1 MVKDR
6 WVKVTVDREVVRM
19 EKKPVSVMHGYQKDF
34 FKLVLSM
41 KWGKKKLMVY
51 TLRSELILHQCL

>member
-1 MVKDR
+1 MVKGR
-6 WVKVTVDREVVRM
+6 WVKVTVDREAVRM

-41 KWGKKKLMVY
+41 KWEKKKIDGIY
-51 TLRSELILHQCL
+51 TEE